1 MAVVP
6 KRQTQ
11 DKPPVVMSEPAAS
24 QANQGLAPLP
34 EPSVELATPEPV
46 EETSDIA
53 ETQRKLK
60 RSNAISDLLAAHQK
74 ISMDEIYADQFRA
87 FISAETDPAEI
98 AKLQDDL
105 SEIRNDIRDAKAM
118 TSKLEADIES
128 LSKDGDADYELPL
141 ATYLA
146 DLAED
151 RNVVARAKRAGVPEI
166 KELEEAL
173 EKMHRADLQE
183 VLEGKHA
190 RVSNR

>member
-1 MAVVP
+1 
-6 KRQTQ
+6 
-11 DKPPVVMSEPAAS
+11 
-24 QANQGLAPLP
+24 
-34 EPSVELATPEPV
+34 
-46 EETSDIA
+46 
-53 ETQRKLK
+53 
-60 RSNAISDLLAAHQK
+60 
-74 ISMDEIYADQFRA
+74 MDEIYADQFRA
-87 FISAETDPAEI
+87 FISAETDPGEI